1 MTPQGQRARRSLAA
15 ISSLLL
21 LVGCGMMGTVEE
33 KTLDTKMAVGTT
45 SYVDRCVKLM
55 RVAYPD
61 VDFKVTDQHF
71 TVGAN
76 IEKAVVD
83 VEGAAHTGADMNPAQ
98 PVAAQCRFENGI
110 IVDFHWTKSPV
121 A

>member
-1 MTPQGQRARRSLAA
+1 
-15 ISSLLL
+15 
-21 LVGCGMMGTVEE
+21 MMDTVEE

-55 RVAYPD
+55 RAAYPD
-61 VDFKVTDQHF
+61 ADFKITDQHF
-71 TVGAN
+71 ATGAN
-76 IEKAVVD
+76 IEKATVD
-83 VEGAAHTGADMNPAQ
+83 VEGTEHVGADTNPMK

-121 A
+121 SASAAD